1 MGNLTRRGA
10 WRGLRLSVVSTRRV
24 RMVVSTHASG
34 PISLHFHQVVVY
46 LDRLFLLSGGDAWF
60 AGLERGTQEL
70 HKLSTRWDEPCF
82 SDAGT
87 GRPPET
93 GLRVPMPT
101 PFSFRTRVPR
111 GSIRQSPC
119 FWAIRLLLTFRVSC
133 HFFTRAFCP
142 GRAVF
147 ALRARSKA

>member
-1 MGNLTRRGA
+1 MVGQARYCLRISRTSRR
-10 WRGLRLSVVSTRRV
+10 SVRAGC
-24 RMVVSTHASG
+24 H
-34 PISLHFHQVVVY
+34 Y
-46 LDRLFLLSGGDAWF
+46 LDRFLLLSGGDAWF

-82 SDAGT
+82 SDVGT

-111 GSIRQSPC
+111 GSIRQSPY
-119 FWAIRLLLTFRVSC
+119 FWAIRLLLTFRVGYR
-133 HFFTRAFCP
+133 FFTRTVCP
-142 GRAVF
+142 GRAVVCPE
-147 ALRARSKA
+147 A